1 MQRMNGETKTR
12 RASERERE
20 REREGR
26 VNNLHSDESIVLRQA
41 HATVPIM
48 ALRLVDAPTT
58 GLRPLSLLFSF
69 PLGEEPRHR
78 RSYTYIYTS
87 ISIYVYLYIYT
98 YSFHPTVAL
107 LSSSLAHFCADTD
120 RLQAPFHPENFNY
133 NRNYPPKKVLP
144 ECPRTN
150 NPTTRSVADH
160 PSNND
165 KWRNDD
171 NDDDDDDD
179 GWCSLD
185 SAGFRDEEET
195 SRVV

>member
-1 MQRMNGETKTR
+1 MNGETKTR
-12 RASERERE
+12 RASERE

-58 GLRPLSLLFSF
+58 GLRLLSLSLLFSS

-78 RSYTYIYTS
+78 RSYIYIS
-87 ISIYVYLYIYT
+87 ISIYVYLYI

-165 KWRNDD
+165 K
-171 NDDDDDDD
+171 
-179 GWCSLD
+179 
-185 SAGFRDEEET
+185 
-195 SRVV
+195 